1 MPVKLGEEGTLGCT
15 GDKPWPLVN
24 VNTGKKEACAGPDR
38 ATAIRAVQAR
48 NMAHAGLLKR
58 TWQRV
63 YRAVVGEASSAG
75 KSDTG
80 TAASVTAGAIDAY
93 GLQASL
99 ARRISD
105 MRSQKV
111 DRGVLTLDLPWV
123 RLHGARIWTEP
134 QEPPWVELSRSVRIV
149 KQDEEKHVALSVTM
163 EPADPAEIAN
173 WVRDGKKDPAPRG
186 VDSQG
191 DWTFAEDIERAAY
204 GFMGRYRQGTGIKLG
219 HEGDFIP
226 AEIVE
231 SYLAP
236 VDFDLENQ
244 RVVKGSWLQAL
255 RFPDRDLWELVKQN
269 MGGWSIGGRAERSEE

>member
-24 VNTGKKEACAGPDR
+24 VDTGKKEACAGPDR

-63 YRAVVGEASSAG
+63 YRAVMGEAKGEDSA
-75 KSDTG
+75 
-80 TAASVTAGAIDAY
+80 A
-93 GLQASL
+93 
-99 ARRISD
+99 
-105 MRSQKV
+105 
-111 DRGVLTLDLPWV
+111 PWI
-123 RLHGARIWTEP
+123 RLHRAKVWTESE
-134 QEPPWVELSRSVRIV
+134 QPPWVELSRSVRIV
-149 KQDEEKHVALSVTM
+149 KQDEEKHVALGVAM
-163 EPADPAEIAN
+163 EPADPAEITN

-191 DWTFAEDIERAAY
+191 DWTFAEDIEKAAY
-204 GFMGRYRQGTGIKLG
+204 GFMGRYRHGTGIKLG
-219 HEGDFIP
+219 HEGEFIP

-236 VDFDLENQ
+236 VDFDLGNQ

-255 RFPDRDLWELVKQN
+255 RFPDPDLWELVKQN
-269 MGGWSIGGRAERSEE
+269 MGGFSIGGRAERSEE